1 MRTTNNSSVSNIS
14 DDNEDFTWYVVYDT
28 DTQEY
33 LVEWDDY
40 EGGSETW
47 AALDL
52 FGPDGAEEFNRFQ
65 YGSMAPTADA
75 AKDLLLAAGEML
87 SERFPDEQINL
98 VLQKVK
104 VITARSLEVEDWG
117 GIQTFGED
125 MDEEDEEVEELKP
138 ERRRD
143 DWGYQDEEELEPE
156 ESAWEPLDPPEF
168 PKPKKSKG
176 SAKPK
181 GSKKAKKTSRG

>member
-52 FGPDGAEEFNRFQ
+52 FGPDGAEEFSRFK
-65 YGSMAPTADA
+65 YGSMAPTATA